1 MSKTTLPTHRPSA
14 GSPKTT
20 DRSWY
25 AFRNAT
31 ESEVEIYLYDEI
43 GFWGTG
49 AKAFI
54 AELRQ
59 HAGKHVHLRINS
71 PGGEVIEGTAI
82 FNALKRHAAGVT
94 VHIDAMAASMAS
106 VIAMAGNP
114 VFMAD
119 NALLMIHDPY
129 TLAMGTSEE
138 LRKSADLL
146 DTMKANLIRAYVGK
160 TGMPEKEIEDMMAE
174 ETWLGATEAVALG
187 FADAIEDGVA
197 AAASMTPEKARARFD
212 MLRKVMANEP
222 APTPET
228 PEADPAAPEAAPAP
242 ETPAPAPEPEVA
254 PETPATE
261 PEAAPAPEAPAP
273 EAAPAARA
281 DVSAITA
288 KMNAIAAERDAFR
301 ARAERAEA
309 DLIKVSETLANLERS
324 KGLAPASVVPEVKP
338 QASVLTKAEFDALSP
353 YAKSEFFRRGGKLS
367 E

>member
-1 MSKTTLPTHRPSA
+1 MSPTAHPT
-14 GSPKTT
+14 PKTT
-20 DRSWY
+20 QSRKTPDRCWY

-31 ESEVEIYLYDEI
+31 ETEVEIYLYDEI

-49 AKAFI
+49 AKEFI

-114 VFMAD
+114 VFIAD

-129 TLAMGTSEE
+129 TMAAGTSEE
-138 LRKSADLL
+138 LRKCADLL
-146 DTMKANLIRAYVGK
+146 DTMKAALVRAYVAK
-160 TGMPEKEIEDMMAE
+160 TGMPEAEIEAMMGE

-187 FADAIEDGVA
+187 FADAIEDGVE
-197 AAASMTPEKARARFD
+197 AAASVTPEKARARFD
-212 MLRKVMANEP
+212 MLKKAMANAE
-222 APTPET
+222 APISAPE
-228 PEADPAAPEAAPAP
+228 PEAAPAP
-242 ETPAPAPEPEVA
+242 EPVPAAPEPVAVPPSDDEPEAAPEPEVA
-254 PETPATE
+254 PE
-261 PEAAPAPEAPAP
+261 APAPEAPV
-273 EAAPAARA
+273 ARI
-281 DVSAITA
+281 DLSALTA
-288 KMNAIAAERDAFR
+288 KLNAIAAERDAFR

-309 DLIKVSETLANLERS
+309 DLVSVSETLANLERS
-324 KGLAPASVVPEVKP
+324 KGLAPAAVVPEVKP
-338 QASVLTKAEFDALSP
+338 QAKLLTKSEFDTLSP
-353 YAKSEFFRRGGKLS
+353 YAKAEFFRNGGRLF

>member
-1 MSKTTLPTHRPSA
+1 MSLKQNNS
-14 GSPKTT
+14 KN
-20 DRSWY
+20 DRRWY
-25 AFRNAT
+25 AFKNAT
-31 ESEVEIYLYDEI
+31 DSEVEIYLYDEI

-49 AKAFI
+49 AKEFI

-129 TLAMGTSEE
+129 TFAEGTSDE

-146 DTMKANLIRAYVGK
+146 DTMKGNLVRAYTGK
-160 TGMPEKEIEDMMAE
+160 TGLPEKEIEDMMAE

-187 FADAIEDGVA
+187 FVDAIEDGIEA
-197 AAASMTPEKARARFD
+197 AAHMTPEKARARFD
-212 MLRKVMANEP
+212 TLKKVMAKAQEANS
-222 APTPET
+222 PET
-228 PEADPAAPEAAPAP
+228 PEKPTVPVTEPVVETPEPPEVPEAP
-242 ETPAPAPEPEVA
+242 ETPEQPAQTETLVA
-254 PETPATE
+254 KVDANALLDKITTLSTE
-261 PEAAPAPEAPAP
+261 
-273 EAAPAARA
+273 RA
-281 DVSAITA
+281 Q
-288 KMNAIAAERDAFR
+288 FL
-301 ARAERAEA
+301 ARAEKAEA
-309 DLIKVSETLANLERS
+309 ALAQVSETLAKLERS
-324 KGLAPASVVPEVKP
+324 KGLAPAAVVPEVKLE
-338 QASVLTKAEFDALSP
+338 AKTVSRAEFENMNHEQRN
-353 YAKSEFFRRGGKLS
+353 EFFRNGGKIV

>member
-1 MSKTTLPTHRPSA
+1 MSLKTHPRA
-14 GSPKTT
+14 T
-20 DRSWY
+20 DRRWY

-31 ESEVEIYLYDEI
+31 DTEVEIYLYEEI

-49 AKAFI
+49 AKEFI

-114 VFMAD
+114 VFIAD

-129 TLAMGTSEE
+129 TFAAGTSEE

-146 DTMKANLIRAYVGK
+146 DTMKSNLVRSYAGK
-160 TGMPEKEIEDMMAE
+160 TGLPEKEIEDMMAA

-187 FADAIEDGVA
+187 FADAIEDGVQ
-197 AAASMTPEKARARFD
+197 AAASMSPEKARARFD
-212 MLRKVMANEP
+212 MLKRVMAEDTK
-222 APTPET
+222 AEET
-228 PEADPAAPEAAPAP
+228 PDGVPPVVETSEAPVDPENE
-242 ETPAPAPEPEVA
+242 ETPKQ
-254 PETPATE
+254 
-261 PEAAPAPEAPAP
+261 APEAPVETPVAKVD
-273 EAAPAARA
+273 A
-281 DVSAITA
+281 SALLDKIT
-288 KMNAIAAERDAFR
+288 AIAAERDNFR
-301 ARAERAEA
+301 ARAEKAEA
-309 DLIKVSETLANLERS
+309 ELGKVSESLARIERS
-324 KGLAPASVVPEVKP
+324 KGLAPAAVVPEVKP
-338 QASVLTKAEFDALSP
+338 QAKALSKAEFDTLSP
-353 YAKSEFFRRGGKLS
+353 YAKAEFFRNGGTLT